1 MLKNSSYNN
10 LLKENSL
17 IHDSM
22 SFKDNSSSLLLKP
35 FIYKNKFSEINK
47 YFPIKNKILKIQKK
61 KSLINNSL
69 STTNSSLLINKKI
82 NKVKLIKNNL
92 SLSERKNNNSIIKN
106 NFYNENEKNLIR
118 CNSAIISS
126 IKLNKTKKLI
136 DNKKINSFINKQ
148 SFNLFNK
155 GISKDFI
162 NNFYKKKDISVKKY
176 QIIGNK
182 NILKNIIPKQIEHNT
197 ILSSNDILKSS
208 YHPITRLRQT
218 LKNKNMN
225 RIAKEVFAEYS
236 NYFKLVNG
244 RNFSK
249 KFRINDNINSLENS
263 NKFKDKI
270 EEYNK
275 IGKII
280 EKSFKLDKEVNDV
293 YEQSKKLISSNK
305 KKIILSKFREVII
318 RASIHFK
325 RLNLKFEEFMKTD
338 KKIPHNQR
346 TSIIFI
352 QAIRDKNYN
361 KVIEMVQN
369 NFLLALDFDDFNQT
383 PLHWC
388 AKRNLYQCI
397 SLIVSKGANI
407 NAKDLGGRTPMHIAV
422 KNNAIESL
430 EVILYELGNPF
441 IKDNMGL
448 MPIDYSEENS
458 DIKFILRR
466 SQTLHKLAE
475 EQKNKKKYE
484 DTIKS
489 GIYYLFMNELNTN
502 FKEVKEYIYDCLY

>member
-1 MLKNSSYNN
+1 
-10 LLKENSL
+10 
-17 IHDSM
+17 
-22 SFKDNSSSLLLKP
+22 
-35 FIYKNKFSEINK
+35 
-47 YFPIKNKILKIQKK
+47 
-61 KSLINNSL
+61 
-69 STTNSSLLINKKI
+69 
-82 NKVKLIKNNL
+82 
-92 SLSERKNNNSIIKN
+92 
-106 NFYNENEKNLIR
+106 
-118 CNSAIISS
+118 
-126 IKLNKTKKLI
+126 
-136 DNKKINSFINKQ
+136 
-148 SFNLFNK
+148 
-155 GISKDFI
+155 
-162 NNFYKKKDISVKKY
+162 
-176 QIIGNK
+176 
-182 NILKNIIPKQIEHNT
+182 
-197 ILSSNDILKSS
+197 
-208 YHPITRLRQT
+208 
-218 LKNKNMN
+218 
-225 RIAKEVFAEYS
+225 
-236 NYFKLVNG
+236 
-244 RNFSK
+244 
-249 KFRINDNINSLENS
+249 
-263 NKFKDKI
+263 
-270 EEYNK
+270 
-275 IGKII
+275 
-280 EKSFKLDKEVNDV
+280 
-293 YEQSKKLISSNK
+293 
-305 KKIILSKFREVII
+305 
-318 RASIHFK
+318 
-325 RLNLKFEEFMKTD
+325 MKTD

-430 EVILYELGNPF
+430 EVILYELGNPL

>member
-1 MLKNSSYNN
+1 
-10 LLKENSL
+10 
-17 IHDSM
+17 
-22 SFKDNSSSLLLKP
+22 
-35 FIYKNKFSEINK
+35 
-47 YFPIKNKILKIQKK
+47 
-61 KSLINNSL
+61 
-69 STTNSSLLINKKI
+69 
-82 NKVKLIKNNL
+82 
-92 SLSERKNNNSIIKN
+92 
-106 NFYNENEKNLIR
+106 
-118 CNSAIISS
+118 
-126 IKLNKTKKLI
+126 
-136 DNKKINSFINKQ
+136 
-148 SFNLFNK
+148 
-155 GISKDFI
+155 
-162 NNFYKKKDISVKKY
+162 
-176 QIIGNK
+176 
-182 NILKNIIPKQIEHNT
+182 
-197 ILSSNDILKSS
+197 
-208 YHPITRLRQT
+208 
-218 LKNKNMN
+218 MN

-388 AKRNLYQCI
+388 AKRNVYQCI